1 MKLSLDHT
9 QRLNLHALMG
19 AQRTT
24 VDEVR
29 MWWRLQDM
37 IDLNEAERKQI
48 NYRIETLGGMQQ
60 PTWDVDKKLASR
72 EFELTDDE
80 FKKLERIIK
89 EWQSGFFASADRR
102 WLEPL
107 LVQLDRASVNG
118 TGATTK
124 AAVPTGN

>member
-60 PTWDVDKKLASR
+60 PTWDVDKRLEPR
-72 EFELTDDE
+72 EFEFTQE
-80 FKKLERIIK
+80 EHQKLEKIIK
-89 EWQSGFFASADRR
+89 EWQNGFFAAADRR

-107 LVQLDRASVNG
+107 LVQLDKVSVNG
-118 TGATTK
+118 DASAKIAIPAGSR
-124 AAVPTGN
+124 

>member
-37 IDLNEAERKQI
+37 IDLSPEERRTI

-60 PTWDVDKKLASR
+60 PTWDVDKRLDPR
-72 EFELTDDE
+72 EFEFSADE

-107 LVQLDRASVNG
+107 LIQLDRASMNG
-118 TGATTK
+118 NALTETPVQAR
-124 AAVPTGN
+124 N

>member
-19 AQRTT
+19 AQRAS

-29 MWWRLQDM
+29 MWWKLQDR
-37 IDLNEAERKQI
+37 IDLSDEERKQI

-60 PTWDVDKKLASR
+60 PTWDVNKTLEPR
-72 EFELTDDE
+72 EYEFTQDE
-80 FKKLERIIK
+80 HQKLEKIIK
-89 EWQSGFFASADRR
+89 EWQNGFFAAADRR

-107 LVQLDRASVNG
+107 LVQLD
-118 TGATTK
+118 
-124 AAVPTGN
+124 